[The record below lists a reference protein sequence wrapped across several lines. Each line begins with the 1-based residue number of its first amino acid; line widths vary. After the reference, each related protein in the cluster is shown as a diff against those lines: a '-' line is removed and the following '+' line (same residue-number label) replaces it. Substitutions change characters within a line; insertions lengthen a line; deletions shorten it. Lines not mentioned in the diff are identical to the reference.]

1 MKFTK
6 KPHPDTLENFLSRVE
21 VTSSDIEKVAAN
33 VEELKQ
39 TQNRLLT
46 EPCQSERE
54 KHLVQQATLVHNN
67 KVLGKLLHKAIKEE
81 RQRLDKIEASGNGG
95 SELQV
100 RRTQV
105 SAITKRYLEV
115 WTQYNNTQ
123 LEFREKNKKM
133 LLRNIQITDPNSNI
147 STEELEAKLDAGDMT
162 VLSSIIK
169 DTDQAKDE
177 LQQIETRHKE
187 MVRLEKGIAE
197 VHEMFL
203 DLSRMVELQGEQ
215 VDRIDLTIGQA
226 VDHVEQGRDHLRQA
240 EVKKRSARKKKFILA
255 GIIAGISLVILLI
268 LIFSLL

>member
-6 KPHPDTLENFLSRVE
+6 KPDTDTLDSFLSRVE

-39 TQNRLLT
+39 TQTLLLN
-46 EPCQSERE
+46 EPSQSERE
-54 KHLVQQATLVHNN
+54 KHLVQQGTLVHNN

-81 RQRLDKIEASGNGG
+81 RQRLDKMEASGKGG

-100 RRTQV
+100 RKTQV
-105 SAITKRYLEV
+105 AAVTKRYMEV
-115 WTQYNNTQ
+115 WTQYNTTQ
-123 LEFREKNKKM
+123 MEFREKNKKM

-147 STEELEAKLDAGDMT
+147 STEELEAKLDAGDLT

-169 DTDQAKDE
+169 ENHQAKEE
-177 LQQIETRHKE
+177 LQQLETRHKE
-187 MVRLEKGIAE
+187 IVRLEKGITE

-215 VDRIDLTIGQA
+215 VDRIDLGIGQA
-226 VDHVEQGRDHLRQA
+226 VDYVEQGRDQLRQA
-240 EVKKRSARKKKFILA
+240 EGKKRSARRKKFILA
-255 GIIAGISLVILLI
+255 GILAGISFVILLI
-268 LIFSLL
+268 LIFSFL